1 MEAEAEHA
9 RAKTMLI
16 SLTASKF
23 IFSIQKQFHFNN
35 QQMTSNVVILLT
47 YRQPILYKEREK

>member
-1 MEAEAEHA
+1 MEAEAEYA